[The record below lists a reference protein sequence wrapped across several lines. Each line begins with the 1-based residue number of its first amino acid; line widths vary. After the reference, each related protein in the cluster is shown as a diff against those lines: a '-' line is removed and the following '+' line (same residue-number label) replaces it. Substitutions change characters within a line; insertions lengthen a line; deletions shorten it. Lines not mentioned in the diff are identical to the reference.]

1 MQAASMGASVSA
13 THAQTVVN
21 EVIGRSSGMPGQQF
35 KLEIAP
41 VLPRRAGETIEVQ
54 NPDGSWEAW
63 EEREHFGSSMPGNMH
78 FTLDSVGGIVSFGP
92 TVRDPEGGE
101 RQYGAIPP
109 EGSLIRMARYR
120 SGGGIAGNVGAE
132 RIKVL
137 KTAVP
142 YIAKVLNRKPSVG
155 GRDAETLEHAKMRA
169 PKVLRTSFRAVS
181 AEDYEFLAR
190 ESSPGVARVRCLQPR
205 ASGASGSPPAGVVRV
220 LLVPHVGHPERRLL
234 PEQLRPPREMVQDV
248 QSYLDERRLLT
259 TRLEIGVPTYTMVGI
274 QARLKA
280 RPEADPEK
288 VKLDAEARLYRFINP
303 LVGGPAGE
311 GWPFG
316 RDLYIS
322 EVLALL
328 QGTPGVEYVEGA
340 RMQVQG
346 QSNDGALN
354 KVTLAPDSLIASA
367 EHAIVVVK

>member
-1 MQAASMGASVSA
+1 MSA
-13 THAQTVVN
+13 THAQAVVN
-21 EVIGRSSGMPGQQF
+21 EVLGRSNGMPGQQF

-41 VLPRRAGETIEVQ
+41 VLPRRNGETLEVQ

-78 FTLDSVGGIVSFGP
+78 FALDSVSGIVGFGP

-109 EGSLIRMARYR
+109 EGALIRMSCYR
-120 SGGGIAGNVGAE
+120 SGGGVAGNVGSE
-132 RIKVL
+132 RITVL

-142 YIAKVLNRKPSVG
+142 YIARVHNRKPSVG
-155 GRDAETLEHAKMRA
+155 GRDAETLEHAQMRA

-190 ESSPGVARVRCLQPR
+190 EASSGIARVRCLQPR
-205 ASGASGSPPAGVVRV
+205 ASGSTGSPPAGVVRV
-220 LLVPHVGHPERRLL
+220 LIVPHVGHPERRLL
-234 PEQLRPPREMVQDV
+234 PEQLRPPREMIQDV

-259 TRLEIGVPTYTMVGI
+259 TRLEIGVPTYTLVGI

-288 VKLDAEARLYRFINP
+288 VKADAEARLYRFINP
-303 LVGGPAGE
+303 LIGGPGGD

-346 QSNDGALN
+346 QSSEGALN
-354 KVTLAPDSLIASA
+354 KITLAPDHLLTSA
-367 EHAIVVVK
+367 EHSIVVVK